1 MRIIASKRLRQ
12 YAQNHPDAKAAL
24 LYLEALFENA
34 TWRNINE
41 VRRYRKDADL
51 VTVKSGRI
59 LQVFNVRANYY
70 RLIVHIHFNKR
81 QIYIREFLTHKE
93 YATGKWKERH

>member
-12 YAQNHPDAKAAL
+12 YAKDHPDAKAAL

-51 VTVKSGRI
+51 VPVKSGRV
-59 LQVFNVRANYY
+59 LQVFNVRENYY
-70 RLIVHIHFNKR
+70 RLIVHIHFDR
-81 QIYIREFLTHKE
+81 QQIYIRDFLTHKE
-93 YATGKWKERH
+93 YASGKWKERH